1 MLSIVTAVLLF
12 LDLDSSEF
20 LLWFYMF
27 YFLIFSLSLYIQSRG
42 RHIFDLIGKSYLKM
56 DNDSIEFK
64 PQILAK
70 KVLKVHWKEIDEVKV
85 KLFETHLK
93 LEDKWEIINLEK
105 LSDDNLK
112 LVKQLFLD
120 FEQKLSQKKLELAS

>member
-1 MLSIVTAVLLF
+1 
-12 LDLDSSEF
+12 
-20 LLWFYMF
+20 
-27 YFLIFSLSLYIQSRG
+27 
-42 RHIFDLIGKSYLKM
+42 M

-70 KVLKVHWKEIDEVKV
+70 KVLQVHWKEIDEVKV